1 GKITRDKITK
11 LSEEMM
17 GDPGGVGAE
26 RWRPMAKRAMARVGF
41 NWQDKRQVDAMIAQ
55 IQSESGGI
63 PNRAQEIVDV
73 NGTGASAGLGLLQI

>member
-1 GKITRDKITK
+1 
-11 LSEEMM
+11 
-17 GDPGGVGAE
+17 
-26 RWRPMAKRAMARVGF
+26 MAKRAMARVGF

-73 NGTGASAGLGLLQI
+73 NGTGASAGLGLLQIIPTTFAAHR